1 MCGISGI
8 YHPHDPVVSS
18 NSIRNMLMQIQYR
31 GPDESGI
38 YIGEGVGLG
47 SVRLSIIDLALGQQ
61 PMCDEAQ
68 ELWIVFNG
76 EIFNYIELRYELS
89 GLGYRFRTGS
99 DTEVLLLL
107 FKHYREKC
115 LEKLNGQFAFAIWD
129 TKKKELF
136 LGRDRMG
143 IRPLYYYREGDL
155 LVFGSEIKCL
165 MESGHVKAEPDPES
179 LNRVFTFWTIPSPG
193 TMFKGVK
200 ELPPGHYMVVR
211 DYQTEIK
218 PYWELRFRGDQGI
231 NGTQSLSDTLDE
243 FESIIADS
251 VRLRLRSDVQVAAYL
266 SGGIDSSATTWMIK
280 QIEPGVLNT
289 FSIGFETPEFDET
302 VFQQMVAS
310 KLSTT
315 HHSITCK
322 DIDIADLF
330 AEVLWHTEI
339 PILRTGAV
347 PMFLLSGLV
356 NYYGIKVVITGE
368 GADEFLGGYNI
379 FKEAIIR
386 EFWSREPS
394 SQIRPLLLQKL
405 YPYLA
410 QFQGRNSA
418 MLKMFFGHGL
428 QETASPVYSHLV
440 RWNNSRHI
448 KEHIRKDFLD
458 GVSPDPVGS
467 FIDTLPEGFSKLD
480 LLSRAQWLESTLFLS
495 GYLLSSQGDRMGMAH
510 SVEGR
515 YPFLDHRVIEFC
527 ARLPWNHKIKGLN
540 EKYLMKKLMD
550 GRLPDQVVH
559 RPKQAYRAPVA
570 SSLTSSKAP
579 EYLREAMSPG
589 MLNKFGI
596 FNTGSVEKLMG
607 KMQEGKTV
615 TENENMAV
623 AGILSTQILMDMFVS
638 GNNPFRANE
647 MRVKCPVFFDKKLNK
662 YHDE

>member
-193 TMFKGVK
+193 TLFKGVK

-211 DYQTEIK
+211 EQHTEIK

-231 NGTQSLSDTLDE
+231 NGTQSLSDTLEE
-243 FESIIADS
+243 FESIITDS

-266 SGGIDSSATTWMIK
+266 SGGIDSSATTWLIK

-289 FSIGFETPEFDET
+289 FSIGFESAEFDET
-302 VFQQMVAS
+302 AFQQSVS
-310 KLSTT
+310 RQLETT
-315 HHSITCK
+315 HHSITCRNT
-322 DIDIADLF
+322 DIADHF
-330 AEVLWHTEI
+330 AQVLWHTEI

-356 NYYGIKVVITGE
+356 NDNGIKVVITGE

-394 SQIRPLLLQKL
+394 SKFRPLLLQKL

-428 QETASPVYSHLV
+428 QETGSPVYSHLI

-467 FIDTLPEGFSKLD
+467 FMKDSVSWTCSAGRSGSNRPCFYRDTCSPH
-480 LLSRAQWLESTLFLS
+480 RATAWAWPI
-495 GYLLSSQGDRMGMAH
+495 R
-510 SVEGR
+510 
-515 YPFLDHRVIEFC
+515 
-527 ARLPWNHKIKGLN
+527 
-540 EKYLMKKLMD
+540 
-550 GRLPDQVVH
+550 
-559 RPKQAYRAPVA
+559 
-570 SSLTSSKAP
+570 
-579 EYLREAMSPG
+579 
-589 MLNKFGI
+589 
-596 FNTGSVEKLMG
+596 
-607 KMQEGKTV
+607 
-615 TENENMAV
+615 
-623 AGILSTQILMDMFVS
+623 
-638 GNNPFRANE
+638 
-647 MRVKCPVFFDKKLNK
+647 
-662 YHDE
+662 